1 MHERFGELAV
11 PDLTTAESDS
21 MTRAGYADGTW
32 RQNQVKWSKIWFDT
46 MCRFHGRKPQ
56 PTWEFTPD
64 DAIAFLKDH
73 LRRKTPAWK
82 RLKIIE
88 SLMFYRRHV
97 QAGSP
102 DDLKF
107 IHTKL
112 QSLARE
118 EKIKQMCQGEEEE
131 IDDVIGH
138 IDPKEPDVIQNLRR
152 ATRLR
157 HDKLETERAYVSN
170 VRAFM
175 RERGLK
181 CQADF
186 DQISAADIEDH
197 LTNLAVDGD
206 VAVSTQNRAFYAL
219 LYLFEHVLKRKMGEV
234 NAIRASKGK
243 QVPTVLSELEIGTI
257 FSRLKGVHLVIAQ
270 LLYGSGMRISEAL
283 RLRMKDLD
291 FDRRVI
297 EVHNSK
303 GDKSRLVPMP
313 EGVVADLRYWMES
326 RRVLHEHDLDQGT
339 ASVCLPKA
347 LELKYPSAARELK
360 WQFLFASDRLSR
372 DPRTRVLWRHH
383 LHKDTFPAQLRA
395 AVQKAGVDK
404 HVSAHVFRHSFATH
418 LLQSGTDICTIQELL
433 GHADIKTTRI
443 YLHSLNRA
451 DVRVISP
458 LDRMIAKSPPASE
471 SPAAIDPKLEV
482 TATETEPPKQA
493 NREPNIRSKC
503 AESALGSTALELEL
517 ATPRVRPPARFKI
530 TPDPPAERSCSFIS
544 PSLWEGRPASGR
556 GGLRAGSDARPSPR
570 FARPSQ
576 GEGDD
581 KRLATQQL
589 KTARPP
595 DRGVER
601 AERSNSA
608 RSTNSPPC
616 LGHSRRRG
624 SWWNRV
630 VNWRLV
636 RASAVIG
643 FVTSLSGLM
652 TTCPW
657 LREKCIVIDSADWT
671 VPALEE
677 FCAGFCRLFVASDS
691 VRINS
696 NIPCFATGE
705 RPAFHFSLS
714 NSVLQL

>member
-1 MHERFGELAV
+1 MHDRFGEFAV
-11 PDLTTAESDS
+11 LDRTTVESDS
-21 MTRAGYADGTW
+21 MTQAGYADGTW
-32 RQNQVKWSKIWFDT
+32 RQNQEKWSKIWFDK

-64 DAIAFLKDH
+64 EVIAFLKDH

-107 IHTKL
+107 IRTKL

-118 EKIKQMCQGEEEE
+118 EKIKRMCQGEEEE
-131 IDDVIGH
+131 IDDVVGH
-138 IDPKEPDVIQNLRR
+138 IDPREPDIIQNLRR

-157 HDKLETERAYVSN
+157 HNKLETERAYVSN

-175 RERGLK
+175 RERGLR

-186 DQISAADIEDH
+186 DQISAADVEDH

-243 QVPTVLSELEIGTI
+243 QIPTVLSELEIGTI

-347 LELKYPSAARELK
+347 LERKYPSAARELK

-372 DPRTRVLWRHH
+372 DPRTRVLRRHH

-530 TPDPPAERSCSFIS
+530 TPDPPA
-544 PSLWEGRPASGR
+544 
-556 GGLRAGSDARPSPR
+556 
-570 FARPSQ
+570 
-576 GEGDD
+576 
-581 KRLATQQL
+581 
-589 KTARPP
+589 

-652 TTCPW
+652 TT
-657 LREKCIVIDSADWT
+657 
-671 VPALEE
+671 
-677 FCAGFCRLFVASDS
+677 
-691 VRINS
+691 
-696 NIPCFATGE
+696 
-705 RPAFHFSLS
+705 
-714 NSVLQL
+714 

>member
-1 MHERFGELAV
+1 MLSRA
-11 PDLTTAESDS
+11 TAESDS
-21 MTRAGYADGTW
+21 MTQAGYADGNW
-32 RQNQVKWSKIWFDT
+32 RQSQEKWSKIWFEK
-46 MCRFHGRKPQ
+46 MCRFHGRKPR
-56 PTWEFTPD
+56 PTWEFSPE

-73 LRRKTPAWK
+73 VRRKTPAWK

-107 IHTKL
+107 IRTKL

-118 EKIKQMCQGEEEE
+118 EKIKRMCQGEEEE
-131 IDDVIGH
+131 IDDVVGH
-138 IDPKEPDVIQNLRR
+138 IDPREPDIIQNLRR

-157 HDKLETERAYVSN
+157 HNKLETERAYVSN

-175 RERGLK
+175 RERGLR

-186 DQISAADIEDH
+186 DQISAADVEDH

-243 QVPTVLSELEIGTI
+243 QIPTVLSELEIGTI

-303 GDKSRLVPMP
+303 VHNSKGDKSRLVPMP

-347 LELKYPSAARELK
+347 LERKYPSAARELK

-372 DPRTRVLWRHH
+372 DPRTRVLRRHH

-451 DVRVISP
+451 DIRVISP
-458 LDRMIAKSPPASE
+458 LDRMIAKSPVASA
-471 SPAAIDPKLEV
+471 SPAATDLKLEV
-482 TATETEPPKQA
+482 PAAETEPPKEA
-493 NREPNIRSKC
+493 NLEPSIRSKC
-503 AESALGSTALELEL
+503 DEPAPRSTALELER
-517 ATPRVRPPARFKI
+517 ATPRVRSPERFQI
-530 TPDPPAERSCSFIS
+530 IPD
-544 PSLWEGRPASGR
+544 
-556 GGLRAGSDARPSPR
+556 R
-570 FARPSQ
+570 FA
-576 GEGDD
+576 
-581 KRLATQQL
+581 
-589 KTARPP
+589 
-595 DRGVER
+595 DRGVKR
-601 AERSNSA
+601 AERSHSA
-608 RSTNSPPC
+608 RSPNSPLC
-616 LGHSRRRG
+616 LGHSQERLR
-624 SWWNRV
+624 WWQRV
-630 VNWRLV
+630 SNWRLL
-636 RASAVIG
+636 RASVVSG
-643 FVTSLSGLM
+643 FVT
-652 TTCPW
+652 
-657 LREKCIVIDSADWT
+657 
-671 VPALEE
+671 
-677 FCAGFCRLFVASDS
+677 
-691 VRINS
+691 
-696 NIPCFATGE
+696 
-705 RPAFHFSLS
+705 AFT
-714 NSVLQL
+714 

>member
-1 MHERFGELAV
+1 MPSASSVTGRALSPVAWRTYLRGAGLIAGWVETSVLRLPKGGSSKSSIFSGDELTFFGAVRRIGAV
-11 PDLTTAESDS
+11 PRRTSARDVRVDVARTPYALKTFAGEGRGCRLRPRVTGTESIVHDWFGRFAMPSRATAESDS
-21 MTRAGYADGTW
+21 MTQAGYADGTW
-32 RQNQVKWSKIWFDT
+32 RQSQEKWSKIWFEK
-46 MCRFHGRKPQ
+46 MCRFHGRKPR
-56 PTWEFTPD
+56 PTWEFSPE

-73 LRRKTPAWK
+73 VRRKTPAWK

-112 QSLARE
+112 ESLARE
-118 EKIKQMCQGEEEE
+118 EKIKRMCQGEEEE
-131 IDDVIGH
+131 IDDVVGH
-138 IDPKEPDVIQNLRR
+138 IDPREPDIIQNLRR

-157 HDKLETERAYVSN
+157 HNKLETERAYVSN

-175 RERGLK
+175 RERGLR

-186 DQISAADIEDH
+186 DQISAADVEDH

-243 QVPTVLSELEIGTI
+243 QIPTVLSELEIGTI

-347 LELKYPSAARELK
+347 LERKYPSAARELK

-372 DPRTRVLWRHH
+372 DPRTRVLRRHH

-451 DVRVISP
+451 DIRVISP
-458 LDRMIAKSPPASE
+458 LDRMIGKSPAGSAIPVATTPRAEVQAAEAEAPKQVGQKSGV
-471 SPAAIDPKLEV
+471 SPKC
-482 TATETEPPKQA
+482 TEPA
-493 NREPNIRSKC
+493 HSSK
-503 AESALGSTALELEL
+503 GLELEL
-517 ATPRVRPPARFKI
+517 SAPRVRSPERFQI
-530 TPDPPAERSCSFIS
+530 
-544 PSLWEGRPASGR
+544 AS
-556 GGLRAGSDARPSPR
+556 
-570 FARPSQ
+570 
-576 GEGDD
+576 
-581 KRLATQQL
+581 
-589 KTARPP
+589 
-595 DRGVER
+595 ER
-601 AERSNSA
+601 AEGNALNDADRSSST
-608 RSTNSPPC
+608 RSTSPPQC
-616 LGHSRRRG
+616 LGKSRERLR
-624 SWWNRV
+624 WWQRV
-630 VNWRLV
+630 SNWRLL
-636 RASAVIG
+636 RASVVSG
-643 FVTSLSGLM
+643 FVT
-652 TTCPW
+652 
-657 LREKCIVIDSADWT
+657 
-671 VPALEE
+671 
-677 FCAGFCRLFVASDS
+677 
-691 VRINS
+691 
-696 NIPCFATGE
+696 
-705 RPAFHFSLS
+705 AFT
-714 NSVLQL
+714 